1 MSQVINSDQEFRNGK
16 LIHLLHFESEDN
28 LGKSSNLINYVDFT
42 LNQDAKDFL
51 RSVERPI
58 SVIAMSGKNTYG
70 DSRLINHL
78 IGKTDSIEF
87 EKDSSPPVKGLWIW
101 NKAMPIQ
108 TEDGK
113 TINLLFIETK
123 SLGSN
128 LNETDKDERILM
140 LAMLMSSHLVYNCQ
154 GSTIT
159 EIIDQLNL
167 FKKL

>member
-1 MSQVINSDQEFRNGK
+1 
-16 LIHLLHFESEDN
+16 
-28 LGKSSNLINYVDFT
+28 
-42 LNQDAKDFL
+42 
-51 RSVERPI
+51 
-58 SVIAMSGKNTYG
+58 
-70 DSRLINHL
+70 
-78 IGKTDSIEF
+78 
-87 EKDSSPPVKGLWIW
+87 
-101 NKAMPIQ
+101 MPIQ

-123 SLGSN
+123 SLGNN
-128 LNETDKDERILM
+128 LKETDEDERILM